1 MPRRVY
7 LCRVIGTGA
16 TPDDPVRPEVADHI
30 TTWTAL
36 IRSVD
41 AGQDRGRPAYP
52 WCLVMVDA
60 PLIDHVRLVRDL
72 DIYGFPIGLRGRLAD
87 QTTAER
93 TRLQATLTARGIAE
107 DAGDQTFIGLARRLG
122 EMHVPGFRPETWG
135 IDLE

>member
-16 TPDDPVRPEVADHI
+16 TPDDPVRPEVADL
-30 TTWTAL
+30 TQNWSAV

-41 AGQDRGRPAYP
+41 SGQDRGKPAYP

-72 DIYGFPIGLRGRLAD
+72 DVYGFPVGLRGRLAD

-93 TRLQATLTARGIAE
+93 TRLRNALAARGVTE
-107 DAGDQTFIGLARRLG
+107 DAGDTTFAGLASRLG
-122 EMHVPGFRPETWG
+122 EMHVPGFRPESWG